1 MLTDVDQVASVVV
14 ADAEN
19 RVVVI
24 TDYDKPAVAG
34 VGRLMLSECR
44 VPHFLFTELV
54 SVAARKAG
62 VDPRAL
68 GIRALLHLPR
78 VATPSGLVS
87 IRQIERELFH
97 SARLLRKEATAVR
110 QLIPDGKLALEELS
124 FVKDFD
130 TAIADKLFSSLHY
143 LRSAR
148 PGSRNFALVNR
159 MDGRPVT
166 ICSISPLEWKK
177 VGNWVRIKFGISQ
190 ETIRDVSRVYSCDA
204 APRNAIS
211 FLLSRVRSSL
221 CRSGKSINLL
231 ITAVDPNLGFTG
243 SSYRAA
249 GWQCW
254 LTVQPRPYLYQ
265 DRRYATPRQLQ
276 QRFGTSNLTEL
287 KAQYPNHRFEYSRSP
302 LLDSMIFCCRI
313 NGETETMPLGSQHRL
328 HR

>member
-1 MLTDVDQVASVVV
+1 MLTDVDQVARAVVTG
-14 ADAEN
+14 AKN
-19 RVVVI
+19 RVIVI
-24 TDYDKPAVAG
+24 TDCDKPAVAG
-34 VGRLMLSECR
+34 IGSLMLSECR
-44 VPHFLFTELV
+44 VPGSLFTELV
-54 SVAARKAG
+54 SSAAHKAG

-68 GIRALLHLPR
+68 RVRALLHLPR
-78 VATPSGLVS
+78 IATSSGQVS

-97 SARLLRKEATAVR
+97 SARLLRNEATAVG
-110 QLIPDGKLALEELS
+110 QLMPDRELALEELN

-166 ICSISPLEWKK
+166 ICSTSPLEWKK
-177 VGNWVRIKFGISQ
+177 VGKWFHTQFGISH
-190 ETIRDVSRVYSCDA
+190 EAIWDVSRVYSCDA

-211 FLLSRVRSSL
+211 FLLSKVRNSL
-221 CRSGKSINLL
+221 RHGGKSINLL

-254 LTVQPRPYLYQ
+254 LTVHPRPYLYQ
-265 DRRYATPRQLQ
+265 DRRYASPRQLQ
-276 QRFGTSNLTEL
+276 QRFGTSSLTEL
-287 KAQYPNHRFEYSRSP
+287 KAQYPNHRIEYSRSR

-313 NGETETMPLGSQHRL
+313 NGDTETMPLGLQHRL